1 MGENTLK
8 ESVISWL
15 EKKPNNDYMTA
26 LLQLPKWMAAFSQD
40 SANEIIN
47 SLKKSSDVTGLMN
60 NIFAL
65 AAEEGITALN
75 ITSDSL
81 RSWIVDVIRQNHIK
95 IVLIWDEFSDF
106 FRQNK
111 DSLGEFQ
118 KNRCYLS
125 GGPVLFCYCYPS
137 ALFYCIK
144 IEFRKQ

>member
-26 LLQLPKWMAAFSQD
+26 LLQEPKWMAAFSQD

-47 SLKKSSDVTGLMN
+47 SLRKSSDVTGLMN

-111 DSLGEFQ
+111 DHFL
-118 KNRCYLS
+118 LS
-125 GGPVLFCYCYPS
+125 RFSEKLFCS
-137 ALFYCIK
+137 AP
-144 IEFRKQ
+144 